1 MSRPGGDS
9 TDGDA
14 VAGVDDAEVPPPRL
28 DPGDGWRL
36 VDATV
41 ETPFDVGVVTVTAHT
56 VVFEDRRLRE
66 AVAGRADS
74 GVDASGSP
82 GGEPAPEPGPES
94 ESESG
99 SEPDRLWRFAFATRI
114 RLRPRT
120 RPSAALTRLVT
131 NRAGSGFVDRL
142 RDRGFEDVSRR
153 DSRRFRV
160 GDADATLAAYDAV
173 ARVGDVRLAVD
184 GWVAVWPDGDGFLM
198 AGGAYPTAVRDD
210 GGDPATAAA
219 LGERLAPT
227 AFREELFDLIR
238 RTA

>member
-14 VAGVDDAEVPPPRL
+14 VAGVDDAEVPPPRFE
-28 DPGDGWRL
+28 PGEGWRL

-66 AVAGRADS
+66 AVAERADS

-82 GGEPAPEPGPES
+82 GGEPEP

-99 SEPDRLWRFAFATRI
+99 SGSDRLWRFAFATRI

-160 GDADATLAAYDAV
+160 DDADATLAAYDAV

-227 AFREELFDLIR
+227 EFREELFDLIR